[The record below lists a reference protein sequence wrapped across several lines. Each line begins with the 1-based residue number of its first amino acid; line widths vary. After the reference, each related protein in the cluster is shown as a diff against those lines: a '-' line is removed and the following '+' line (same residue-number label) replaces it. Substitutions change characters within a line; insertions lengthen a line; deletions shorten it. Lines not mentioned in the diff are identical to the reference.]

1 MIPENHPNPL
11 SSSPNDVQSAS
22 LAAPILR
29 TDRLSFA
36 VGGRR
41 IVDAISLDVYRGET
55 IAITGKSGSG
65 KTSFLRLL
73 NRLAEPTSGT
83 AYLDGQDYRELAPRV
98 LRQRVGMVMQ
108 SAYLFP
114 GTVADNLRFG
124 PQQRGEQ
131 LSDAAIDELLEQ
143 VDLAGY
149 ARNDVTH
156 LSGGEAQRV
165 SVARTLANHP
175 EVLLLDEPTSAL
187 DEDVKLEVEAL
198 LKRLI
203 AEQRLTCL
211 MITHDDQQAARMAT
225 RVMVIEGGQMV
236 RLSAVGEVKS
246 NA

>member
-1 MIPENHPNPL
+1 MIPENPPNSL
-11 SSSPNDVQSAS
+11 SPSSTSNPSVSAVV
-22 LAAPILR
+22 LQV
-29 TDRLSFA
+29 DQLSF
-36 VGGRR
+36 VVNGHP
-41 IVDAISLDVYRGET
+41 IVDSITIDVLQGET

-83 AYLDGQDYRELAPRV
+83 VYLNGQDYHSLPPRV
-98 LRQRVGMVMQ
+98 LRQRVGMVIQ
-108 SAYLFP
+108 TAYLFP

-124 PQQRGEQ
+124 PVQRGEH
-131 LSDAAIDELLEQ
+131 LSDAAIDDLLEQ

-149 ARNDVTH
+149 ARRDVAP

-187 DEDVKLEVEAL
+187 DEDVKLEVETL

-203 AEQRLTCL
+203 AEQNLTCL

-225 RVMVIEGGQMV
+225 REMIIESG
-236 RLSAVGEVKS
+236 RLSQLKTIREVTS
-246 NA
+246 HA